1 MMVKYMDMSG
11 LGVNGFIGFSVKAKD
26 NDENRA
32 VHEWFTG
39 LAEAS
44 FSGDYTAT
52 LRFLKD
58 SVEVN
63 AKEEALFVQMNELH
77 SRLGKLDAQLKEL
90 KSVPSKQEDDD
101 EVF

>member
-1 MMVKYMDMSG
+1 MVKYVDMSG
-11 LGVNGFIGFSVKAKD
+11 LGVNGFVGFSVKAKD
-26 NDENRA
+26 NEANRA

-39 LAEAS
+39 LAETN

-58 SVEVN
+58 SVEVD
-63 AKEEALFVQMNELH
+63 AKEEALFVQLSELN
-77 SRLGKLDAQLKEL
+77 RRVGLVEAKLEEL
-90 KSVPSKQEDDD
+90 KSPAKKTEDDD

>member
-1 MMVKYMDMSG
+1 MDMSG

-26 NDENRA
+26 NDVNRS

-39 LAEAS
+39 LADAN

-52 LRFLKD
+52 LSFLKD

-63 AKEEALFVQMNELH
+63 AKEEALFVQLNELS
-77 SRLGKLDAQLKEL
+77 SRLGVLEAQLKEA
-90 KSVPSKQEDDD
+90 KSNPKEEDD
-101 EVF
+101 EVSF